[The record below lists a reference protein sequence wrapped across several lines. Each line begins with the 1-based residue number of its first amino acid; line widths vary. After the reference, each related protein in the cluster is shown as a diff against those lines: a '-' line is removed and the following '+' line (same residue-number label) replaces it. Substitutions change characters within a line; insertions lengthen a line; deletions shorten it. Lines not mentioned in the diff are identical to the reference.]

1 MMLYYA
7 IITMLQHIIITEYFL
22 GGFKLKLKLEKNKYI
37 FLGALILV
45 ITILCFSCSTSK
57 KTNVKKISDSSEV
70 AEEHFIIVPDLT
82 GKTLEEAKALL
93 SKRGLE
99 VEKSGEE
106 YSAFIPKDK
115 INSQSP
121 LTNDTAIKGTKITVK
136 ISKGPQVKKK

>member
-1 MMLYYA
+1 YIL
-7 IITMLQHIIITEYFL
+7 L
-22 GGFKLKLKLEKNKYI
+22 GT
-37 FLGALILV
+37 LILV
-45 ITILCFSCSTSK
+45 ITILCFSCSMSK
-57 KTNVKKISDSSEV
+57 KTNVKKISDSSEAV
-70 AEEHFIIVPDLT
+70 EEHFIIVPDLK

-115 INSQSP
+115 ISSQSP

-136 ISKGPQVKKK
+136 ISKGPQAKKK